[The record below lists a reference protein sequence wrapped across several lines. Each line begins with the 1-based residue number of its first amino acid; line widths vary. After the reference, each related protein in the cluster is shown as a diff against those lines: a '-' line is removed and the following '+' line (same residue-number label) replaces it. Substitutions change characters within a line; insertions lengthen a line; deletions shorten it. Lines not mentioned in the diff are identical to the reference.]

1 MNVSKKII
9 LALLMA
15 GLSCNLFAQIV
26 IDKDEVS
33 QGLKEFAET
42 LLFTV
47 PEAATQ
53 QNVWSD
59 AYIGNIYPNINK
71 HFGFGLTLGGT
82 AIDMSGFKKAADT
95 MIGDYN
101 STADLLSSIPNLDI
115 PNLDF
120 GKIPEKFIIPTASV
134 DIRIGGFV
142 LPFDFG
148 LCAMMTNPSIFKVKL
163 DDPKSVYDMNQAI
176 NFNFLGFNGS
186 IDYLTIGGDIRYR
199 FYEGSLVMPMISLG
213 IGYTYTKGNF
223 KVGTTSEETLKVG
236 GVEYGV
242 QTTTA
247 DMAMGFETQV
257 FYLQAQ
263 VSKSFGIVTPFIG
276 GRALLSNTKTTYAW
290 NYKTENNEHPEITS
304 EDGDSGYVTADKA
317 TESYDEI
324 KNGLW
329 NLKGIQP
336 QVYLGLSFNAGIFQ
350 FTLSGCADLRSF
362 FDKVNYDEFIYSGAL
377 STHIK
382 F

>member
-1 MNVSKKII
+1 
-9 LALLMA
+9 MA

-101 STADLLSSIPNLDI
+101 STADLLSLIPNLDI

-236 GVEYGV
+236 GTEYGV

-247 DMAMGFETQV
+247 DMAMGFETEV

-276 GRALLSNTKTTYAW
+276 ARGLLSNTKTTYAW
-290 NYKTENNEHPEITS
+290 NYKTENETLGIS
-304 EDGDSGYVTADKA
+304 VADGDSGYVTADKA

>member
-223 KVGTTSEETLKVG
+223 KVGTTSEETLTVG
-236 GVEYGV
+236 GSSYGV

-263 VSKSFGIVTPFIG
+263 FSKSFGIVTPFIG
-276 GRALLSNTKTTYAW
+276 ARGLLSNTKTTYAW
-290 NYKTENNEHPEITS
+290 NYKTENETLGIS
-304 EDGDSGYVTADKA
+304 VADGDSGYVTADKA

-350 FTLSGCADLRSF
+350 FTLSGCADLRSL